1 VPYIVPYPVYV
12 GSGDVA
18 SAPPGND
25 GSDDGVYAAEAPSDF
40 SNEISPQAPS
50 AVTAGPGPIDMN
62 SNGCQY
68 PISSPPSEYT
78 NLFFIALNDG
88 SVYTA
93 IAYWVEASTLHY
105 MTPEYIHNQVSLA
118 LVDQKTSAALNTNQS
133 VPLAPP

>member
-1 VPYIVPYPVYV
+1 VYV
-12 GSGDVA
+12 GNGDA
-18 SAPPGND
+18 APAPTAND
-25 GSDDGVYAAEAPSDF
+25 GSDDGAYAAEAPNDF
-40 SNEISPQAPS
+40 SNEIPPQAPPE
-50 AVTAGPGPIDMN
+50 VTAGPGSEAMN
-62 SNGCQY
+62 PNGCQY
-68 PISSPPSEYT
+68 PISPQPSEYT